1 MSMDTRKSDTKELSL
16 VEIVD
21 LVWTSTEEIGQDL
34 KQKGERLS
42 KHYAEQLEQA
52 LTTPVLAVPSTKEQ
66 CIEATRDLKHK
77 YNKLVEE
84 LRPSRDSFQLSL
96 NRHVALL
103 KRVDQMSRQF
113 SRKVRKQTEKDKFLG
128 YQDRALDSLSFF
140 FDRASRD
147 DLDSETLQ
155 KCLQEMMEGQD
166 EELREWY
173 FMEELSRFGRHVT
186 ESLRPKPDVIIED
199 KVVSLSRRLEL
210 SPECISLVYSHCDL
224 ETCVSL
230 RQVSSAWYKVFGQIN
245 HIWRSKMRER
255 NPFIE
260 PGDADMK
267 SYADCVLV
275 FVARLKWPTVSNL
288 NDMEVSGEPAER
300 NKVVGFELGLNEK
313 LPSNFTGMM
322 PFESGCTVACDHFFA
337 LAAWESQEFIRD
349 LWDLSSR
356 PKDEPYEVIGVGEHG
371 TVVKYRDIEVTL
383 PPSVRPE
390 DIVPFTGHNTPV
402 HLGTMI
408 ITVELLDGRMISIPR
423 DDPHY
428 EHGYIFNAPGA
439 RLFQIGNVH
448 FARESPGLIHKK
460 AVYRYRFAD
469 FESRKMI
476 EYGAGRHVYPV
487 AAYNGCIWWH
497 LMAVPNS
504 LVPTFVDL
512 RTPEKI
518 HFQPNRAICGVSA
531 KLFEQSFRDRDTSQ
545 FVVSI
550 TDIGIQVVDLDRGVI
565 TEVTGPSDKPA
576 ARFFP
581 GYWNGKFMARCMSEV
596 VVQATTELVLQEH
609 GVPEEE
615 WRV

>member
-1 MSMDTRKSDTKELSL
+1 
-16 VEIVD
+16 
-21 LVWTSTEEIGQDL
+21 
-34 KQKGERLS
+34 
-42 KHYAEQLEQA
+42 
-52 LTTPVLAVPSTKEQ
+52 
-66 CIEATRDLKHK
+66 
-77 YNKLVEE
+77 
-84 LRPSRDSFQLSL
+84 
-96 NRHVALL
+96 
-103 KRVDQMSRQF
+103 
-113 SRKVRKQTEKDKFLG
+113 
-128 YQDRALDSLSFF
+128 
-140 FDRASRD
+140 
-147 DLDSETLQ
+147 
-155 KCLQEMMEGQD
+155 MEGQD

-383 PPSVRPE
+383 PR
-390 DIVPFTGHNTPV
+390 
-402 HLGTMI
+402 
-408 ITVELLDGRMISIPR
+408 
-423 DDPHY
+423 
-428 EHGYIFNAPGA
+428 
-439 RLFQIGNVH
+439 
-448 FARESPGLIHKK
+448 
-460 AVYRYRFAD
+460 RFAQ
-469 FESRKMI
+469 
-476 EYGAGRHVYPV
+476 
-487 AAYNGCIWWH
+487 
-497 LMAVPNS
+497 
-504 LVPTFVDL
+504 
-512 RTPEKI
+512 KI
-518 HFQPNRAICGVSA
+518 
-531 KLFEQSFRDRDTSQ
+531 
-545 FVVSI
+545 
-550 TDIGIQVVDLDRGVI
+550 
-565 TEVTGPSDKPA
+565 
-576 ARFFP
+576 
-581 GYWNGKFMARCMSEV
+581 
-596 VVQATTELVLQEH
+596 
-609 GVPEEE
+609 
-615 WRV
+615 